1 MAGALGLDLREE
13 PLMSWPDGQT
23 LSAKIFTNF
32 GKKQLLGSHHMLG
45 PPGGRGGRAVCLQ
58 RQRISASAY
67 LCL

>member
-1 MAGALGLDLREE
+1 MAGAVGLEVREE
-13 PLMSWPDGQT
+13 PLMIWQT